1 MAYNGNYLSKVSY
14 LGGLAGR
21 RLWFYTTTDNAATIA
36 GASYVSDAVAK
47 GMEVGDVVIVTTVTT
62 LPHTTPLGISVYVVS
77 AASATAATLIKTAT
91 A

>member
-21 RLWFYTTTDNAATIA
+21 RLWFYTTTDNAAAIA
-36 GASYVSDAVAK
+36 GAGYISDATTK
-47 GMEVGDVVIVTTVTT
+47 GMEVGDVVIATVVTT
-62 LPHTTPLGISVYVVS
+62 LPHTTPLGISVYIVS
-77 AASATAATLIKTAT
+77 AISSGAATVIKTAT